1 MTGSIWDLL
10 ILPSC
15 YQPETAPR
23 RVLVLGVGGGAVIL
37 QLQELF
43 NPELIIG
50 VEMDPLHL
58 DIARRFFGLGSDNV
72 KLIRS
77 DAVSW
82 LRDACDQ
89 KFDLIIEDM
98 FTEAGRRPVRAVPA
112 DNAWLKTLVK
122 HLSPRG
128 ILVMNFASTAEF
140 RDSAIYRE
148 MPVRNFFSAIY
159 QLTLPSLDNLVIAMH
174 RHPVLHTAMHGNIMN
189 MPVLRRAVLTKKLR
203 YRSRKL
209 RQLKQ
214 G

>member
-1 MTGSIWDLL
+1 MAVLWQKKTAGQHYEVRTAGNSRRLYKNGVCHSQFNPANPVTGSIWDLL

-89 KFDLIIEDM
+89 KFDL
-98 FTEAGRRPVRAVPA
+98 
-112 DNAWLKTLVK
+112 
-122 HLSPRG
+122 
-128 ILVMNFASTAEF
+128 
-140 RDSAIYRE
+140 
-148 MPVRNFFSAIY
+148 
-159 QLTLPSLDNLVIAMH
+159 VI
-174 RHPVLHTAMHGNIMN
+174 
-189 MPVLRRAVLTKKLR
+189 
-203 YRSRKL
+203 
-209 RQLKQ
+209 
-214 G
+214 